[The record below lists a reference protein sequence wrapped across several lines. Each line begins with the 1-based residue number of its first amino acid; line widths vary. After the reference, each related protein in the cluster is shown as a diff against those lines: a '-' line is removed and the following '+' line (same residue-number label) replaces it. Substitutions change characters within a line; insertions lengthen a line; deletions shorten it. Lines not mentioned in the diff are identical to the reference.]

1 VVAHIYAVSALH
13 LTTEFPYPR
22 FMRSPANGSTNGS
35 TDRLATVVEAAEILG
50 ITPDAVRS
58 RLRRG
63 TLKRSPERGED
74 GEVLVVMPT
83 PRNADQS
90 DDKLET
96 VSDQSTDQSE
106 DQSSTD
112 RDASPTVALV
122 KHMESEIDHLRE
134 QLDKECEANRENR
147 RLLAAALERIPAI
160 EAGDERESPVTAT
173 EDTSRGTEGEV
184 PPEQQEPAQRRS
196 WLYRFFFGDQITKRS

>member
-1 VVAHIYAVSALH
+1 MMRPMRPVSDA
-13 LTTEFPYPR
+13 
-22 FMRSPANGSTNGS
+22 STNGS

-63 TLKRSPERGED
+63 TLKRSTERGED
-74 GEVLVVMPT
+74 GEVLVVMPG
-83 PRNADQS
+83 PRNGDQSIDQSETVADQS
-90 DDKLET
+90 
-96 VSDQSTDQSE
+96 SDQSSDQSA
-106 DQSSTD
+106 TD

-134 QLDKECEANRENR
+134 QLDKEREANRENR

-173 EDTSRGTEGEV
+173 EGTDRSEA
-184 PPEQQEPAQRRS
+184 PPEQQEPAQHRS
-196 WLYRFFFGDQITKRS
+196 WVYRFFFGP

>member
-1 VVAHIYAVSALH
+1 VIPYAVD
-13 LTTEFPYPR
+13 
-22 FMRSPANGSTNGS
+22 MRSVSDASTNGS

-63 TLKRSPERGED
+63 TLERSSERGED
-74 GEVLVVMPT
+74 GEVLVVMPA
-83 PRNADQS
+83 PRNTDQS
-90 DDKLET
+90 ET
-96 VSDQSTDQSE
+96 VSDQSTDQSG

-122 KHMESEIDHLRE
+122 ERMGSEIDHLRE
-134 QLDKECEANRENR
+134 QLDKEREANRENR

-173 EDTSRGTEGEV
+173 EDTGEGGQV
-184 PPEQQEPAQRRS
+184 PSESQETSQRRS
-196 WLYRFFFGDQITKRS
+196 WLYKFFFGP